1 MCFESI
7 RCILRA
13 CECIMRVY
21 WFISNVCKCFLE
33 ICNCVLKAYEFI
45 LKAWKCILKAY
56 EFDFKTYEYIL
67 RPKECIWYY
76 CVKSVR
82 TRSYSDPHF
91 SRIFP
96 HSDWIRRDTISPYS
110 VQMRE
115 NAGKMRTRITPNTDS
130 FLRSLYMNIVCI
142 SSHDVIISHQAAMV
156 FHNFWMLEESFIRCS

>member
-1 MCFESI
+1 MEMCFESI

-13 CECIMRVY
+13 CECIVRVY

-33 ICNCVLKAYEFI
+33 VCNCVLKAYEFI

-56 EFDFKTYEYIL
+56 EYDFKTYEYIL

-82 TRSYSDPHF
+82 TRSYSGPHF
-91 SRIFP
+91 PAFGLNTERYYFSVF
-96 HSDWIRRDTISPYS
+96 SP
-110 VQMRE
+110 
-115 NAGKMRTRITPNTDS
+115 NAGKCGKMRIRITPNTDS
-130 FLRSLYMNIVCI
+130 FLRSLFTNIVCI
-142 SSHDVIISHQAAMV
+142 SSYDLIISHQAAMV

>member
-96 HSDWIRRDTISPYS
+96 HLDWIRRDTISPYS

-115 NAGKMRTRITPNTDS
+115 NADQNNPEYGLFFTQFIYEYR
-130 FLRSLYMNIVCI
+130 LYIIVWCDNLT
-142 SSHDVIISHQAAMV
+142 SGSYGVP
-156 FHNFWMLEESFIRCS
+156 